1 MPPGRRACASLASW
15 HVDAEACALRPP
27 PRPPPARRRPHRPGS
42 GRAAGPALRGRA
54 SLRSPP
60 EPDLALCVCRVL
72 AALGPV
78 CRRGSSRALFVVR
91 SRAPCARWRRASEGS
106 RRGGRA
112 RLPAGVAVTSR
123 VGTLRFLGFVLFGDR
138 ELLYF
143 VSGNA
148 VNRMTSSVS
157 KDCQRARAMRK

>member
-1 MPPGRRACASLASW
+1 MPPSRRACASLVSW

-27 PRPPPARRRPHRPGS
+27 PPPPGGARTVQAPAGLPGRRCVDGPPS
-42 GRAAGPALRGRA
+42 G
-54 SLRSPP
+54 SPP

-157 KDCQRARAMRK
+157 KDCQCARAMRK

>member
-1 MPPGRRACASLASW
+1 MRVSCELARRRRSLCAPTTPPS
-15 HVDAEACALRPP
+15 
-27 PRPPPARRRPHRPGS
+27 ARRRPHRPGS

-54 SLRSPP
+54 SLRVTAGAGSSTVCLPRP
-60 EPDLALCVCRVL
+60 RCPRAGLQEGELAGAVRCAVS
-72 AALGPV
+72 GPV
-78 CRRGSSRALFVVR
+78 CSVAPRFRGLAKR
-91 SRAPCARWRRASEGS
+91 
-106 RRGGRA
+106 GRA